1 VKLSAQGGRE
11 IRGKKVPQ
19 TGGQMNS
26 RMGAQNGTKGL
37 ESEISTFGYEK
48 YQKGALSENPFAY

>member
-1 VKLSAQGGRE
+1 MGTKQETDA
-11 IRGKKVPQ
+11 GK
-19 TGGQMNS
+19 T
-26 RMGAQNGTKGL
+26 RQNGTKGL